1 MSQYFLFTLC
11 YTCRLGCVA
20 SFFFLMIRRPPRSTR
35 TDTLFPY
42 TTLFRSHEIAGP
54 VREVGHRDGAAAG
67 GPEFHAL
74 AQPAPGQRHHQ
85 ADPDMRA
92 LLEGMGE
99 AEEGGRRHAAAGAPG
114 GIDGYAAEPAGA
126 LGGAGERARRQETG
140 REPWRKRSV
149 RVW

>member
-99 AEEGGRRHAAAGAPG
+99 AEEGGRSEEHTSELQSLMRVS
-114 GIDGYAAEPAGA
+114 YAVFCLKKKITIKPT
-126 LGGAGERARRQETG
+126 LVIFINIF
-140 REPWRKRSV
+140 PNS
-149 RVW
+149 